1 MGRHRA
7 LIESHASA
15 TQIEEFQ
22 QSRRIED
29 DRYSIAVQNEEM
41 RRLRTIFSWLRAPD
55 ADTDQYN
62 LSQIRAENPGTG
74 RWLLDNQAFKDWFDP
89 TYPKIPPLL
98 WINGMPGAGR
108 GWELHLDRDS
118 SALIYPY

>member
-15 TQIEEFQ
+15 AQIEDFQ

-29 DRYSIAVQNEEM
+29 DRYEIEVQNEEM

-62 LSQIRAENPGTG
+62 LSQTRADNPGTG
-74 RWLLDNQAFKDWFDP
+74 RWLLDNQAFKDWFNP
-89 TYPKIPPLL
+89 NYPKIPPLL
-98 WINGMPGAGR
+98 WINGMPGTGR
-108 GWELHLDRDS
+108 SCILM
-118 SALIYPY
+118 